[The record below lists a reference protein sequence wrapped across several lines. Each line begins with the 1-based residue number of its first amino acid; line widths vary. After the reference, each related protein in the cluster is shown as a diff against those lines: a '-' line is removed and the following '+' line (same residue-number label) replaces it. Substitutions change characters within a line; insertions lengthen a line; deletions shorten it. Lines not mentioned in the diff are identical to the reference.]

1 MPGDIG
7 NQKTGLLL
15 IGDEGIVPPTPV
27 LAGGSWSRWQVS
39 PRASASLGA
48 ALLRLSEGVD
58 WFGLNVSLCRRSTV
72 CAPWGSQARSLPSNP
87 DRL

>member
-27 LAGGSWSRWQVS
+27 LAGGSW
-39 PRASASLGA
+39 
-48 ALLRLSEGVD
+48 
-58 WFGLNVSLCRRSTV
+58 
-72 CAPWGSQARSLPSNP
+72 
-87 DRL
+87 